1 MEWLL
6 AVALKPLILFLGLC
20 VVYVLARSMH
30 RFIPEGRVKQL
41 LYDRS
46 LRARHPWKFGL
57 GFAIT
62 GYATIAVIAYLVYA
76 R

>member
-6 AVALKPLILFLGLC
+6 AVALKPLIFVGVFFFAY
-20 VVYVLARSMH
+20 VVARLAH
-30 RFIPEGRVKQL
+30 RAIPDGKLKRL

-57 GFAIT
+57 GFLIA
-62 GYATIAVIAYLVYA
+62 GYAVIGLIACLVW
-76 R
+76 